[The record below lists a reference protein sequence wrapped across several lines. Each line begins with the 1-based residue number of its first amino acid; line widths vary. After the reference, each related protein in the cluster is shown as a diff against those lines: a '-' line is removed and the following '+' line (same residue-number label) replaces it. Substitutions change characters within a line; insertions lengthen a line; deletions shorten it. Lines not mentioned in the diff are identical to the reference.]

1 MIYYILG
8 SCFGSFLCVIA
19 ERIPIKRPFIVARS
33 QCTNC
38 QRTLNFWEMIPI
50 ISSLLLK
57 FRCRTCHKKI
67 PITYF
72 VTEILYGFI
81 FAFSINQPS
90 VKDCVITLC
99 WLTTA
104 LLLSLT
110 DIFYLIIE
118 PKIFYPTHL
127 GLTSLFLFF
136 KMPIYWESV
145 MLYFLICS
153 VIILFLKEAM
163 GMGDLLLLLFWV
175 PWLTLIELTQLL
187 LIASSSA
194 LIVYLVISLVSTKQI
209 KTLQLPFVPFLSLG
223 LFIVHFL

>member
-19 ERIPIKRPFIVARS
+19 ERIPIKQPFTIARS
-33 QCTNC
+33 QCIHC
-38 QRTLNFWEMIPI
+38 QRTLKFWEMIPI
-50 ISSLLLK
+50 ISSILLK

-67 PITYF
+67 PVTYF
-72 VTEILYGFI
+72 ITEVLSGFI
-81 FAFSINQPS
+81 FTFSFNQPS
-90 VKDCVITLC
+90 TKECILTLS
-99 WLTTA
+99 WLTVA

-110 DIFYLIIE
+110 DIYYLIIE

-127 GLTSLFLFF
+127 GLISLFLIF

-145 MLYFLICS
+145 ILYFLICS
-153 VIILFLKEAM
+153 IIILFLKEAM
-163 GMGDLLLLLFWV
+163 GMGDLLLLLFWA
-175 PWLTLIELTQLL
+175 PWLTIIELTQLL
-187 LIASSSA
+187 FVASSLA
-194 LIVYLVISLVSTKQI
+194 LVIYWGISLTTTKQI